1 MIGCLQFYDTI
12 KLHRTVQGVSE
23 VQMITILILLTID
36 TILHPSLFGQG
47 IKISTPKITFSSF
60 DLSIAAVAP

>member
-36 TILHPSLFGQG
+36 TILHPKVCLGKELKFPL
-47 IKISTPKITFSSF
+47 PKSHFHLLT
-60 DLSIAAVAP
+60 